1 MPSLTPRLACDLF
14 LSLPRFPSF
23 SFLQL
28 QARRWHSNLA
38 PSSRMDVPLLDRLIY
53 LCASWVG
60 TILYTVELGLA
71 GYYFYRFSS
80 RPRLRFLVAG
90 ILLMDSVGMLAFF
103 AQTWMILS
111 DATSQQPSLFVH
123 SCTRPILVCTTA
135 VSAIIEQVFLINRYK
150 RLSQNCIICMP
161 LVLLV
166 ILHAGFSFFSG
177 FYVFFRP
184 DDSPGPGIVG
194 MLTTTISACLATA
207 VDVLIPV
214 ALVWQLHAIGPVCLE
229 RSYGRRLINAIS
241 AGCLGGVLSIIL
253 IILFWTQRNVY
264 AGAVFPLGGVHC
276 ITVLV
281 NLVVCKRRSTMVGFP
296 PAPKSPELDVE
307 IVLESAPGKRSI
319 SPRIVDTFVSRQ
331 AFFVDVERK
340 STQDTKIG
348 YGESLE
354 GTFSPVA
361 L

>member
-1 MPSLTPRLACDLF
+1 
-14 LSLPRFPSF
+14 
-23 SFLQL
+23 
-28 QARRWHSNLA
+28 
-38 PSSRMDVPLLDRLIY
+38 
-53 LCASWVG
+53 
-60 TILYTVELGLA
+60 
-71 GYYFYRFSS
+71 
-80 RPRLRFLVAG
+80 
-90 ILLMDSVGMLAFF
+90 MDSVGMLAFF

-111 DATSQQPSLFVH
+111 DAT
-123 SCTRPILVCTTA
+123 CTTFSFA
-135 VSAIIEQVFLINRYK
+135 AQIWAHRRNSTTTVTLCSFMHSANPRLHHRRICHNRVTKLYH
-150 RLSQNCIICMP
+150 
-161 LVLLV
+161 
-166 ILHAGFSFFSG
+166 LHATGTIGHSPRQCRHFSIFHSKSLRDNIASRRASASFLGFMFSSAPMTPP
-177 FYVFFRP
+177 VP
-184 DDSPGPGIVG
+184 VS
-194 MLTTTISACLATA
+194 ISACLATA